1 MALKQLMHAASWMN
15 LEMIMLSKGSQTK
28 IEYILYDSIYIKSQ
42 KIQVNFIAS
51 YNSCQWLPGMEEGD
65 SRDIGEIL
73 QRTTSKLLDLMDLF
87 LILIVEIVL

>member
-28 IEYILYDSIYIKSQ
+28 IEYMLYDSIYIKSQ
-42 KIQVNFIAS
+42 KTQVNFIAM
-51 YNSCQWLPGMEEGD
+51 YISCQWLPGVEEGD
-65 SRDIGEIL
+65 WRDTGEVL
-73 QRTTSKLLDLMDLF
+73 QRNTRKLLDLMDLF